1 MNETKLFLEQCFEF
15 INGGTWNENEYS
27 LEGIHVVK
35 VTNLVNSGVER
46 KKDDSYLPWSKYEKY
61 QKHKLFEGDVV
72 IATVGSHPTQQGSVV
87 GRTSRIPKDF
97 DGSFLNQN
105 AVCLRNKDT
114 NKINSRYFFYL
125 TKTILFKGYI
135 EGRAKGSANQVRM
148 ALSDLKKFN
157 YYFPH
162 ISYQRKIAAILSTY
176 DDLIENNNKRIALLE
191 KMAEEI
197 YREWFVHFRFP
208 GYQDIKFEK
217 GIPKGWLK
225 DKAKI
230 FFTYIKWK
238 SYKSDELTISKNS
251 MPFITLKSFNR
262 GGGYRAEG
270 LKYFSGSFH
279 KQQVVFTGDVVMA
292 VTDMTQNREIIGRVA
307 LIPNIGNRGAVIS
320 LDVIKLIPTNI
331 SLNYLYCY
339 MKYSGFGNF
348 IKVFANGTNVLHLKP
363 DVVTQ
368 QEIVVPTE
376 KLQKKFDEI
385 ITPFHKQIEI
395 LNKESENLELTKNSL
410 LPYLISGKL
419 SVENLDITFPPSMQ
433 QEEGKLD

>member
-197 YREWFVHFRFP
+197 YLEWFVHFRFP

-217 GIPKGWLK
+217 GIPKGWSVKSLGNIFDTASGGTPSRKDIRNYNGKINWLK
-225 DKAKI
+225 TGELKSIFAFESEEKITLSGLESSSAKI
-230 FFTYIKWK
+230 FPINTIVIAMYCAMPDISILAEPAATNQACCAFLPKLDYFTYHYNYYLIKYAQPHLIQYSHGAAQQNLSQDLIK
-238 SYKSDELTISKNS
+238 RFEVLIANE
-251 MPFITLKSFNR
+251 FIIK
-262 GGGYRAEG
+262 
-270 LKYFSGSFH
+270 KYTSIVDPLF
-279 KQQVVFTGDVVMA
+279 
-292 VTDMTQNREIIGRVA
+292 
-307 LIPNIGNRGAVIS
+307 
-320 LDVIKLIPTNI
+320 
-331 SLNYLYCY
+331 
-339 MKYSGFGNF
+339 
-348 IKVFANGTNVLHLKP
+348 
-363 DVVTQ
+363 
-368 QEIVVPTE
+368 QEI
-376 KLQKKFDEI
+376 KI
-385 ITPFHKQIEI
+385 IMKQNKI
-395 LNKESENLELTKNSL
+395 LREYKNML
-410 LPYLISGKL
+410 LPRLISGKL
-419 SVENLDITFPPSMQ
+419 SVENLDIAFPPSMQ
-433 QEEGKLD
+433 QEEGKVD